1 MKFLVHFVVIVILVR
16 QSMSNW
22 VLKWEDEFDNETV
35 DTNKWEIENEL
46 GHCKGIFFLFE
57 MRENLVL
64 CISMV
69 NNHCFI
75 QTFR

>member
-35 DTNKWEIENEL
+35 DTNKWEIENES

-57 MRENLVL
+57 MRANLVL

-69 NNHCFI
+69 NNNCFI